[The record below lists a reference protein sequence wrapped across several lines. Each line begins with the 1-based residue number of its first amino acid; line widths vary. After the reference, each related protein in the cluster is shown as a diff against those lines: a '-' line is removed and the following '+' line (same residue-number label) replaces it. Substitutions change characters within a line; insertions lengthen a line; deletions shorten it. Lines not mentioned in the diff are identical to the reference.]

1 MDFLIVLLLLP
12 LGGALFILLWPNA
25 SPRLI
30 RLLALSTASLALL
43 LSVVL
48 SSAIDFNNPAVQLF
62 SKYTWNPRL
71 GTYFV
76 FGVDGISYPLIVLT
90 QLLILIAL
98 SVSGSIKERIKSY
111 YVLVLLLEFATTG
124 VFISQGWALFYVFWE
139 LVLIPL
145 FFLIDRWGESQ
156 RQTAALN
163 FVLYTMGGSVFMLL
177 SLLLLFDAN
186 PAHSFLFDSIK
197 TAAQALPASEQTLIF
212 LGLLIG
218 FGVKMPIF
226 PLHGWLP
233 LADVEAPTPVA
244 MLLSGILVK
253 MGAYGLIR
261 SVDMLPQAALQLQ
274 GLLVALGLIG
284 IIYGG
289 LLAWRQQ
296 NLKRMVA
303 YASVSH
309 MGAVLVGIATLN
321 HYGLTGALT
330 QMLGH
335 GLVSALLFMLVGLL
349 YERTQTYNIDDYGSM
364 LATTPLLAGLM
375 VFALLGNVGMPGTIG
390 FVAELHTLV
399 GGFQRWTWLI
409 AILSLGVLISATYSV
424 RTAKR
429 LYTGPM
435 RGDWSTMK
443 DLNLSECMAGMAL
456 MAATLWL
463 GFYPT
468 LLISRLQVSV
478 SQWASAFVQGGL

>member
-12 LGGALFILLWPNA
+12 IGGASLILLWRNA
-25 SPRLI
+25 SPSLI
-30 RLLALSTASLALL
+30 RLLALGTAGLALALSL
-43 LSVVL
+43 LL
-48 SSAIDFNNPAVQLF
+48 GGNINFNSPAVQLY
-62 SKYTWNPRL
+62 SKYTWNPEL

-76 FGVDGISYPLIVLT
+76 FGVDGISYPLLVLT
-90 QLLILIAL
+90 QLLTLVAL
-98 SVSGSIKERIKSY
+98 SVSTSIRERVRSY
-111 YVLVLLLEFATTG
+111 YMLVLLLEFATTG

-177 SLLLLFDAN
+177 SLLVLFDAN
-186 PAHSFLFDSIK
+186 PNHSFLFDSIK
-197 TAAQALPASEQTLIF
+197 KAAQALPADQQTLIF

-261 SVDMLPQAALQLQ
+261 SVEILPAAAQQLQ
-274 GLLVALGLIG
+274 GLLVALGLMG
-284 IIYGG
+284 VIYGG

-296 NLKRMVA
+296 HLKRMVA

-309 MGAVLVGIATLN
+309 MGAVLVGIAALN
-321 HYGLTGALT
+321 SYGLTGAVT
-330 QMLGH
+330 QMVGH
-335 GLVSALLFMLVGLL
+335 GFVSALLFMLVGLL
-349 YERTQTYNIDDYGSM
+349 YERTQTYNVDDYGSM
-364 LATTPLLAGLM
+364 LASTPFLAGLM
-375 VFALLGNVGMPGTIG
+375 VFALLGNVGMPGTAG
-390 FVAELHTLV
+390 FVAELHTLA
-399 GGFQRWTWLI
+399 GGFQRWSWLI

-429 LYTGPM
+429 LYTGPA
-435 RGDWSTMK
+435 RVEWQGIQDLSWSE
-443 DLNLSECMAGMAL
+443 SVAGCVL
-456 MAATLWL
+456 ISATLWL
-463 GFYPT
+463 GFYPAP
-468 LLISRLQVSV
+468 LLTRLQASV
-478 SQWASAFVQGGL
+478 EQWASLFQGGL